1 MNLSTLR
8 TLAIL
13 TSFLGL
19 AGCPE
24 PVPVPGASTGDA
36 AGGPGAG
43 TGPDGGPAGV
53 GAPDPGGNS
62 PNQAR
67 WAVKQGEGVTLSG
80 TFAYGGAK
88 TGKYRMDFRAT
99 PENGGP
105 PGLVHTLELQAPGE
119 WTTSAPKNAGKV
131 DIIAFIDVDGD
142 GPTTGDPAG
151 ATAEPIEVLE
161 APIAD
166 IAIILSDEPEEWVT
180 NPRAKWP
187 DQAPPNDESQPGS
200 APEGM
205 TPPADGDPGASGAA
219 PEGAPGGA
227 APEGAPGGTPPA
239 EGDPTP
245 APEGA
250 PGGSSDAEAGGEE
263 G

>member
-1 MNLSTLR
+1 MNAHTLR

-13 TSFLGL
+13 TCFIGL

-24 PVPVPGASTGDA
+24 PVPVPGAGTGDA
-36 AGGPGAG
+36 AGGAGA
-43 TGPDGGPAGV
+43 GPDGGPGGV

-80 TFAYGGAK
+80 TFAYEGVK

-105 PGLVHTLELQAPGE
+105 PGLVHTLELQGPGE

-142 GPTTGDPAG
+142 GPTEGDPAG
-151 ATAEPIEVLE
+151 ATPDPIEVLE

-166 IAIILSDEPEEWVT
+166 ISIPVTDEPEEWVT

-187 DQAPPNDESQPGS
+187 DQAPPNNDETQPGTP
-200 APEGM
+200 PEGM
-205 TPPADGDPGASGAA
+205 TPPSEGAPP
-219 PEGAPGGA
+219 PEGAEGS
-227 APEGAPGGTPPA
+227 APEGAPGGTPP
-239 EGDPTP
+239 EGEPSP

-250 PGGSSDAEAGGEE
+250 PGGGPEGEAAEGE